1 MLEDLGNKSESLLQ
15 YNPVHKKVPVLVHNG
30 KPIAESAIILEY
42 IDDHW
47 NYAPKLL
54 PEDPY
59 ERAMV
64 RFWANFI
71 DEKILSRPLVMSEGE
86 EKAEVIKEY
95 IENVSVLE
103 EGIKRDFS
111 GKSPFFNCETPGYLD
126 LVLGSSACSY
136 RAIEEIT
143 GAKLI
148 IPEIHPLFF
157 DWVTAM
163 KTHPVVKETIPLHE
177 GLVNRVLQYKQ
188 QRALEL
194 SNTKA

>member
-1 MLEDLGNKSESLLQ
+1 MLQ
-15 YNPVHKKVPVLVHNG
+15 YLSQDLNQVLARRNVV
-30 KPIAESAIILEY
+30 
-42 IDDHW
+42 
-47 NYAPKLL
+47 KL
-54 PEDPY
+54 
-59 ERAMV
+59 
-64 RFWANFI
+64 
-71 DEKILSRPLVMSEGE
+71 ILSRPLVSEGE
-86 EKAEVIKEY
+86 EKAKVIKEY

-111 GKSPFFNCETPGYLD
+111 GKSPFFNGETPGYLD
-126 LVLGSSACSY
+126 LVFGSSACSY

-157 DWVTAM
+157 AWVTAM
-163 KTHPVVKETIPLHE
+163 KTHPVVKETIPFHE